1 MKITEKQIAAN
12 RRNAAHSTGPRTEEG
27 KKIASQNALKHGLLA
42 REVVVSVGDGAE
54 NSQEFDAMLLDLK
67 DHFAPQGVLE
77 EMLVEKI
84 AVAYWRLRRAHRFE
98 VGIIRDKLDNAT
110 DTYYEGSY
118 NKASHKSDKQ
128 IDKEIQKAEE
138 SRLEWQSDKKL
149 FLQMSKDG
157 KDLQEIYS
165 FDVNWEWLF
174 DKITETLE
182 EITYESPANL
192 RMALNQAGWT
202 DDDIWQSHIEV
213 CDDAIEQHIQEIQNL
228 QREKVKNQ
236 YSLQVLMKV
245 SSIPAGLELDRL
257 LKYEGSIEKQFYK
270 ALHELQRLQ
279 AARNHQPVPPPVAID
294 IDVTGLDFKESSQ

>member
-1 MKITEKQIAAN
+1 
-12 RRNAAHSTGPRTEEG
+12 
-27 KKIASQNALKHGLLA
+27 
-42 REVVVSVGDGAE
+42 
-54 NSQEFDAMLLDLK
+54 MLLDLK

-84 AVAYWRLRRAHRFE
+84 VVAYWRLRRAHRFE
-98 VGIIRDKLDNAT
+98 VGIIRDKLDNAADEYYAANSFGAREHKT
-110 DTYYEGSY
+110 DE
-118 NKASHKSDKQ
+118 Q
-128 IDKEIQKAEE
+128 IDKEIQETEE
-138 SRLEWQSDKKL
+138 VLQEWRCDKNL
-149 FLQMSKDG
+149 FLQMSRDG

-165 FDVNWEWLF
+165 YEDNWEWLF

-182 EITYESPANL
+182 EITYESPAAL
-192 RMALNQAGWT
+192 RKSLNQAGWS
-202 DDDIWQSHIEV
+202 DADIWQSHLQV
-213 CDDAIEQHIQEIQNL
+213 CDEASSLQVQEIQNL

-236 YSLQVLMKV
+236 HALQVRMNV

-294 IDVTGLDFKESSQ
+294 IDVTGLDSKDSSS